1 MTQMRTI
8 DTDYFT
14 IIEDAHMTPVHLRAR
29 AIHTHTA
36 TDDRPRAG
44 MVLALPQRRA

>member
-14 IIEDAHMTPVHLRAR
+14 IIEDAHMTPVHLRDSKGWPAVSYGLGFKR
-29 AIHTHTA
+29 L
-36 TDDRPRAG
+36 
-44 MVLALPQRRA
+44 V